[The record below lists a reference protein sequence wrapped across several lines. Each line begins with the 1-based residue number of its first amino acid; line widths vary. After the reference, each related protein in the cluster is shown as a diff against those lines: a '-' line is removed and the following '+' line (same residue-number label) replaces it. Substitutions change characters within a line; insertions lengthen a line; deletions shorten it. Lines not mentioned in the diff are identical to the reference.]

1 LHTAFERLCSGASQ
15 LSSPQACVSERIG
28 ILGWSPLGGGWLTA
42 STGATFRPQPEER
55 AWRVIDAVRS
65 VADARGALMA
75 QVALA

>member
-1 LHTAFERLCSGASQ
+1 